1 MFYTKRWFYMIKS
14 KHGAYYVVIKY
25 KDLQGRSRQ
34 KWYRSGTNYREAVKL
49 ERKILAA
56 RDAGEPIISKTDMPT
71 VEQFLSSWLDTAIKP
86 PARSSGTYENYSL
99 CSQKAC
105 TYIGRIPLNTLTPF
119 KLSKLFQALQR
130 EEGLSVTYVR
140 MIYRVLRT
148 AFNTAIRWGILS
160 ENPCL
165 RADVPSPTPSPAV
178 ALDKRQAMALLRQ
191 SEEISL
197 SANIIIALGMLC
209 GLREAEMCGLRWQDY
224 DADTSELYIRHNLNI
239 RKLDRIDH
247 SLYEICI
254 PHGKKYLVLDKPKTD
269 SSNDTIIIPA
279 YVKKLFQR
287 QYLWYSTCRLRFGP
301 AFQNYNFILC
311 KETGLPIG
319 PQSAYYTVQHV
330 WSVYNKNH
338 TDNPLPKI
346 RAHDL
351 RHTAATLLL
360 EENVDIKY
368 VSRQLRHSST
378 VITQNLY
385 QHVTRSAASKT
396 ADVMDGLVKSNI

>member
-1 MFYTKRWFYMIKS
+1 MIKN

-86 PARSSGTYENYSL
+86 PARASGTYENYSL

-105 TYIGRIPLNTLTPF
+105 KYIGRIPLNTLTPL
-119 KLSKLFQALQR
+119 KLSKLFRALQR
-130 EEGLSVTYVR
+130 DEGISVTYIR

-178 ALDKRQAMALLRQ
+178 ALDKVQAMALLRQ

-224 DADTSELYIRHNLNI
+224 DADTSALHIRHNLNI
-239 RKLDRIDH
+239 RKLDNVDH
-247 SLYEICI
+247 SLYEVCI
-254 PHGKKYLVLDKPKTD
+254 PHGKKYLVLDKPKTE
-269 SSNDTIIIPA
+269 SSNDMIIIPT

-287 QYLWYSTCRLRFGP
+287 QYLRYSTCRMRFGP

-311 KETGLPIG
+311 KENGLPIG

-330 WSVYNKNH
+330 WSVYNKSH
-338 TDNPLPKI
+338 ADDPLPKI

-396 ADVMDGLVKSNI
+396 ADVMDDLVKSNI

>member
-1 MFYTKRWFYMIKS
+1 MIKS

-86 PARSSGTYENYSL
+86 PARSGGTYENYSL
-99 CSQKAC
+99 CSQKAF

-119 KLSKLFQALQR
+119 KLSKLFQVLQR

-148 AFNTAIRWGILS
+148 AFNTAIHWGILS

-197 SANIIIALGMLC
+197 SSLWVCSAVYVKQKCAGYA
-209 GLREAEMCGLRWQDY
+209 G
-224 DADTSELYIRHNLNI
+224 
-239 RKLDRIDH
+239 RIMMQ
-247 SLYEICI
+247 
-254 PHGKKYLVLDKPKTD
+254 
-269 SSNDTIIIPA
+269 IPA
-279 YVKKLFQR
+279 
-287 QYLWYSTCRLRFGP
+287 SCTSG
-301 AFQNYNFILC
+301 I
-311 KETGLPIG
+311 I
-319 PQSAYYTVQHV
+319 
-330 WSVYNKNH
+330 
-338 TDNPLPKI
+338 
-346 RAHDL
+346 
-351 RHTAATLLL
+351 
-360 EENVDIKY
+360 
-368 VSRQLRHSST
+368 
-378 VITQNLY
+378 
-385 QHVTRSAASKT
+385 
-396 ADVMDGLVKSNI
+396 